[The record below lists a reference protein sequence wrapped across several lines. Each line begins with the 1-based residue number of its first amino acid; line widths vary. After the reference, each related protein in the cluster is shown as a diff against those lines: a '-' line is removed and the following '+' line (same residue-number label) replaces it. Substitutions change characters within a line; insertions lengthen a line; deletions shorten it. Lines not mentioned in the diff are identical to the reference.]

1 MDLEGTKVK
10 AGRRR
15 RIVQL
20 IKEKPIT
27 NQNEL
32 VKLLRTA
39 GFAATQATVSRDLDE
54 LGAIKVRRNGK
65 VAYSLPADAQQVP
78 SGDVLRRLLTES
90 LVGIESSGNLIV
102 IRTHPGHAH
111 MVASAI
117 DHSDVEGVAGTVAG
131 DDTILVVAKQG
142 VLARR
147 VEKRLRSLAGA
158 MKL

>member
-1 MDLEGTKVK
+1 MK

-20 IKEKPIT
+20 ITDKPIT
-27 NQNEL
+27 SQNEL
-32 VKLLRTA
+32 VKLLRTS
-39 GFAATQATVSRDLDE
+39 GFPATQATVSRDLDD
-54 LGAIKVRRNGK
+54 LGAVKVRRNGK
-65 VAYSLPADAQQVP
+65 VAYFLPADAQHLP
-78 SGDVLRRLLTES
+78 SADVLHRLLPEAV
-90 LVGIESSGNLIV
+90 VGIESSGNLVV

-117 DHSDVEGVAGTVAG
+117 DHAGVEGVAGTVAG

-147 VEKRLRSLAGA
+147 LEKRLRSFAGA
-158 MKL
+158 LKL